1 MKHYFIIILIT
12 SFAIISNL
20 LTASAQVPAGKVDI
34 VAVTGCVVEKE
45 SGQWVLTAATDPE
58 PSIANGPPSDEPFE
72 GPMAYLVWRRPS
84 THEVAFHRV
93 GLSVARALALTAIKP
108 RTLEALVMQLEAEGR
123 PDGRRPEGFSSLLE
137 YCENTRDECE
147 NSENDEFSLNESECE
162 DLFQEAWQYYHRYL
176 SLFYL

>member
-72 GPMAYLVWRRPS
+72 GPMNGKNTFSIIGFSEFGLPALKNKIVLIKALFIEATPVSRLNLTS
-84 THEVAFHRV
+84 VTEVAP
-93 GLSVARALALTAIKP
+93 ACT
-108 RTLEALVMQLEAEGR
+108 
-123 PDGRRPEGFSSLLE
+123 SSE
-137 YCENTRDECE
+137 K
-147 NSENDEFSLNESECE
+147 
-162 DLFQEAWQYYHRYL
+162 
-176 SLFYL
+176 